1 MTHGTFLLSTV
12 AVVLSSASLKRSIPD
27 MWVDKFIRNPLWATL
42 VGALV
47 AAMVVVSLIVFVGS
61 GEAAPQ
67 AADEQTPYASVSL
80 KSPMI
85 VGGTAAPNGK
95 YPFMAA
101 LLDKRRPGD
110 AFDELF
116 CGGTLIDK
124 DSVLTA
130 AHCLVNPKPDKLE
143 VVVGRTALNQNR
155 GQLRFVSH
163 RLIHPR
169 YNGNGY
175 GYDAAILKLSR
186 PVKGIKPIKLASA
199 KQNNLE
205 EPGHILTT
213 AGWGVVKQRP
223 GPFDIRTF
231 RMHEVSVPVVSDSRA
246 KRAYQSQGLKYLPSL
261 QVAAGKKGNGAC
273 FGDSGGPFFVS
284 GSRPQVGITSHG
296 AGGCG
301 QARYP
306 AVYTE
311 VSNPNIRN
319 FIPSAAKR

>member
-1 MTHGTFLLSTV
+1 ML
-12 AVVLSSASLKRSIPD
+12 D
-27 MWVDKFIRNPLWATL
+27 MWVDKFIRNPLWAIL

-47 AAMVVVSLIVFVGS
+47 AAMVVSLVVFVQS

-67 AADEQTPYASVSL
+67 AADEQTPYASVSP
-80 KSPMI
+80 KSPLI
-85 VGGTAAPNGK
+85 VGGTEVPNGK

-110 AFDELF
+110 AFDQLF

-130 AHCLVNPKPDKLE
+130 AHCLVNPKPDKLQ
-143 VVVGRTALNQNR
+143 VVVGRTVLNQHR
-155 GQLRFVSH
+155 GQLRSVS
-163 RLIHPR
+163 RRFIHPR

-175 GYDAAILKLSR
+175 DAAVLKLRR
-186 PVKGIKPIKLASA
+186 PVMGIKPIKLATA

-205 EPGHILTT
+205 KPAHILTT

-223 GPFDIRTF
+223 GPLDVRTF

-246 KRAYQSQGLKYLPSL
+246 KRTYQSEGLKYFPSL
-261 QVAAGKKGNGAC
+261 HVAAGKKGKSPC
-273 FGDSGGPFFVS
+273 FGDSGGPLFDS
-284 GSRPQVGITSHG
+284 GRRTQVGITSYV

-301 QARYP
+301 TARYP
-306 AVYTE
+306 VVYTE
-311 VSNPNIRN
+311 VNNPDIRN
-319 FIPSAAKR
+319 FILLAAKR

>member
-1 MTHGTFLLSTV
+1 V
-12 AVVLSSASLKRSIPD
+12 AVVLSSASLERSMPD
-27 MWVDKFIRNPLWATL
+27 MSVDKFIRNPLWATL

-47 AAMVVVSLIVFVGS
+47 AAMVVVSVVVFVRS

-67 AADEQTPYASVSL
+67 TADEQTPYASVSP

-85 VGGTAAPNGK
+85 VGGTAVPNGK

-101 LLDKRRPGD
+101 LLDKRRAGD

-130 AHCLVNPKPDKLE
+130 AHCLVNPNPDKLE
-143 VVVGRTALNQNR
+143 VVVGRTALNQNW
-155 GQLRFVSH
+155 GQLRSVSH
-163 RLIHPR
+163 RFIHPR

-175 GYDAAILKLSR
+175 GYDAAVLKLSR
-186 PVKGIKPIKLASA
+186 PLKGIKPIKLATA

-205 EPGHILTT
+205 KPGHILTT

-246 KRAYQSQGLKYLPSL
+246 KRAYQSQGLEYLPSL
-261 QVAAGKKGNGAC
+261 HVAAGKKGKSPC
-273 FGDSGGPFFVS
+273 FGDSGGPLFGS
-284 GSRPQVGITSHG
+284 GSGTQVGITSHG

-311 VSNPNIRN
+311 VNDAQIGKW
-319 FIPSAAKR
+319 ILKAAKR

>member
-1 MTHGTFLLSTV
+1 MS
-12 AVVLSSASLKRSIPD
+12 
-27 MWVDKFIRNPLWATL
+27 VDKFIRNPLWATL

-47 AAMVVVSLIVFVGS
+47 AAMVVVSVVVFVRS

-67 AADEQTPYASVSL
+67 TADEQTPYASVSP

-85 VGGTAAPNGK
+85 VGGTAVPNGK

-101 LLDKRRPGD
+101 LLDKRRAGD

-130 AHCLVNPKPDKLE
+130 AHCLVNPNPDKLE
-143 VVVGRTALNQNR
+143 VVVGRTALNQNW
-155 GQLRFVSH
+155 GQLRSVSH
-163 RLIHPR
+163 RFIHPR

-175 GYDAAILKLSR
+175 GYDVAILKLSR
-186 PVKGIKPIKLASA
+186 PLKGIKPIKLATA

-205 EPGHILTT
+205 KPGHILTT

-223 GPFDIRTF
+223 GPFDVRTF
-231 RMHEVSVPVVSDSRA
+231 RMHEVSVPVVSDSHA
-246 KRAYQSQGLKYLPSL
+246 KQAYQSQGLKYLPSL
-261 QVAAGKKGNGAC
+261 QVAAGKKGNGPC
-273 FGDSGGPFFVS
+273 FGDSGGPLFGS
-284 GSRPQVGITSHG
+284 GSRTQVGITSHG

-301 QARYP
+301 RAHYP

-311 VSNPNIRN
+311 VNDAQIGKWILR
-319 FIPSAAKR
+319 AAKR

>member
-1 MTHGTFLLSTV
+1 MS
-12 AVVLSSASLKRSIPD
+12 
-27 MWVDKFIRNPLWATL
+27 VDKFIRNPLWATL

-47 AAMVVVSLIVFVGS
+47 AAMVVSYFVFVQS
-61 GEAAPQ
+61 GEATPQ
-67 AADEQTPYASVSL
+67 AADEQTPYASVSP

-85 VGGTAAPNGK
+85 VGGTAVPNGK

-130 AHCLVNPKPDKLE
+130 AHCLVNAKPDKLQ

-155 GQLRFVSH
+155 GLLRSVS
-163 RLIHPR
+163 RRFIHPR

-175 GYDAAILKLSR
+175 DAAVLKLSR
-186 PVKGIKPIKLASA
+186 PVKGIKPIKLATA

-273 FGDSGGPFFVS
+273 FGDSGGPLFDS
-284 GSRPQVGITSHG
+284 GSRTQVGITSHG

-301 QARYP
+301 TARYP

-311 VSNPNIRN
+311 VNNAQIGKWILR
-319 FIPSAAKR
+319 AAKR

>member
-1 MTHGTFLLSTV
+1 M
-12 AVVLSSASLKRSIPD
+12 PD
-27 MWVDKFIRNPLWATL
+27 MSVDKFIRNPLWATL

-47 AAMVVVSLIVFVGS
+47 AAMVVSFFVFVRS

-67 AADEQTPYASVSL
+67 AADEQTPYASVSPT
-80 KSPMI
+80 SPMI
-85 VGGTAAPNGK
+85 VGGTAVPNGN

-101 LLDKRRPGD
+101 LLDKRRPGG
-110 AFDELF
+110 AFEELF

-130 AHCLVNPKPDKLE
+130 AHCLVNAKPDKLQ
-143 VVVGRTALNQNR
+143 VVVGRTALKQNR
-155 GQLRFVSH
+155 GQLRSVSH
-163 RLIHPR
+163 RFIHPR

-175 GYDAAILKLSR
+175 GYDAAVLTLRR
-186 PVKGIKPIKLASA
+186 PVKGINPIKLATA

-205 EPGHILTT
+205 KPGHILTT

-223 GPFDIRTF
+223 GPFDILPF

-246 KRAYQSQGLKYLPSL
+246 KRAYQSEGLKYLPSL
-261 QVAAGKKGNGAC
+261 QVAVGKKGNGPC
-273 FGDSGGPFFVS
+273 FGDSGGPLFDS
-284 GSRPQVGITSHG
+284 GSRTQVGITSHG

-311 VSNPNIRN
+311 VNNLNIRN
-319 FIPSAAKR
+319 FILSAAKR

>member
-1 MTHGTFLLSTV
+1 MS
-12 AVVLSSASLKRSIPD
+12 
-27 MWVDKFIRNPLWATL
+27 VDKFIRNPLWATL

-47 AAMVVVSLIVFVGS
+47 AAMVVSYFVFVQS
-61 GEAAPQ
+61 GEATPQ
-67 AADEQTPYASVSL
+67 AADEQTPYASVSP

-85 VGGTAAPNGK
+85 VGGTAAL
-95 YPFMAA
+95 F
-101 LLDKRRPGD
+101 DKRRPGD

-130 AHCLVNPKPDKLE
+130 AHCLVNAKPDKLQ

-155 GQLRFVSH
+155 GLLRSVS
-163 RLIHPR
+163 RRFIDPR

-175 GYDAAILKLSR
+175 DAAVLKLSR
-186 PVKGIKPIKLASA
+186 PVKGIRPIKLATA

-205 EPGHILTT
+205 KPGHILRA

-223 GPFDIRTF
+223 GPFDIRPK

-246 KRAYQSQGLKYLPSL
+246 KRAFQSQGLKYLPSL

-273 FGDSGGPFFVS
+273 FGDSGGPLFDS
-284 GSRPQVGITSHG
+284 GSRTQVGITSHG

-311 VSNPNIRN
+311 VNNAQIGKWILRV
-319 FIPSAAKR
+319 AKR

>member
-1 MTHGTFLLSTV
+1 M
-12 AVVLSSASLKRSIPD
+12 PD
-27 MWVDKFIRNPLWATL
+27 MSVDKFIRNPLWATL
-42 VGALV
+42 VGAFV
-47 AAMVVVSLIVFVGS
+47 AAMVVSYFVFVQS
-61 GEAAPQ
+61 GEATPQ
-67 AADEQTPYASVSL
+67 AAEEQTPYASVSP
-80 KSPMI
+80 KSPMT
-85 VGGTAAPNGK
+85 VGGIAVPNGK

-101 LLDKRRPGD
+101 LLDKSRAAD

-130 AHCLVNPKPDKLE
+130 AHCLVNAKPDKLQ
-143 VVVGRTALNQNR
+143 VVLGRTALNQHR
-155 GQLRFVSH
+155 GQLRSVSG
-163 RLIHPR
+163 RFIHPR

-175 GYDAAILKLSR
+175 DAALLKLSL
-186 PVKGIKPIKLASA
+186 PVKGIKPIKLATA

-205 EPGHILTT
+205 KPAHILTT

-223 GPFDIRTF
+223 GPFDIRPK

-246 KRAYQSQGLKYLPSL
+246 KRTYQSQGLKYLPSL

-273 FGDSGGPFFVS
+273 FGDSGGAFFDSCSPAQGGV
-284 GSRPQVGITSHG
+284 TSHR

-301 QARYP
+301 RARYP

-311 VSNPNIRN
+311 VNNAQIGKW
-319 FIPSAAKR
+319 ILSAAKR

>member
-1 MTHGTFLLSTV
+1 MNYGTFLSSG
-12 AVVLSSASLKRSIPD
+12 AGVLAPASLKRSMPD
-27 MWVDKFIRNPLWATL
+27 MSVDKFIRNPLWATL

-67 AADEQTPYASVSL
+67 AADEQTPYASVSPL
-80 KSPMI
+80 I

-130 AHCLVNPKPDKLE
+130 AHCLVNPKPDKLQ

-155 GQLRFVSH
+155 GQLRSVSH
-163 RLIHPR
+163 RFIHPH

-175 GYDAAILKLSR
+175 DAAVLNLSR
-186 PVKGIKPIKLASA
+186 PVKGIKPIKLATA

-205 EPGHILTT
+205 KPAHILRV

-223 GPFDIRTF
+223 GPFDIRPK
-231 RMHEVSVPVVSDSRA
+231 RMHDTLRCT
-246 KRAYQSQGLKYLPSL
+246 R
-261 QVAAGKKGNGAC
+261 
-273 FGDSGGPFFVS
+273 
-284 GSRPQVGITSHG
+284 R
-296 AGGCG
+296 
-301 QARYP
+301 
-306 AVYTE
+306 
-311 VSNPNIRN
+311 
-319 FIPSAAKR
+319 

>member
-67 AADEQTPYASVSL
+67 AADEQTPYASVSPL
-80 KSPMI
+80 I

-116 CGGTLIDK
+116 CGGTLLDK

-130 AHCLVNPKPDKLE
+130 AHCLVNPKPDKLQ
-143 VVVGRTALNQNR
+143 VVVGRTTLNQNR
-155 GQLRFVSH
+155 GQLRAVS
-163 RLIHPR
+163 RRSIHPR
-169 YNGNGY
+169 YNRY
-175 GYDAAILKLSR
+175 GYDAAVLKLSR
-186 PVKGIKPIKLASA
+186 PVKGIKPIKLATA

-205 EPGHILTT
+205 KPAHILTT

-223 GPFDIRTF
+223 GPFDIRPK

-246 KRAYQSQGLKYLPSL
+246 KRTYQSQGLTYLPSL

-273 FGDSGGPFFVS
+273 FGDSGGPFFDS
-284 GSRPQVGITSHG
+284 CRRPQGGGTNHRAAQENG
-296 AGGCG
+296 A
-301 QARYP
+301 ARHP
-306 AVYTE
+306 PV
-311 VSNPNIRN
+311 
-319 FIPSAAKR
+319 

>member
-1 MTHGTFLLSTV
+1 MS
-12 AVVLSSASLKRSIPD
+12 
-27 MWVDKFIRNPLWATL
+27 VDKFIRNPLSATL

-47 AAMVVVSLIVFVGS
+47 AAMVVSLVVFVQS
-61 GEAAPQ
+61 GEATPQ
-67 AADEQTPYASVSL
+67 AADEQTPYASVSP

-85 VGGTAAPNGK
+85 VGGTAVPNGK

-101 LLDKRRPGD
+101 LLDKDRPGD

-130 AHCLVNPKPDKLE
+130 AHCLGNPKPDKLQ
-143 VVVGRTALNQNR
+143 VVIGRTALSQNR
-155 GQLRFVSH
+155 GQLRSVS
-163 RLIHPR
+163 RRFIHPR
-169 YNGNGY
+169 YSGNERAEV
-175 GYDAAILKLSR
+175 YDAAVLNLSR
-186 PVKGIKPIKLASA
+186 PLKSIKPIKLATA

-205 EPGHILTT
+205 KPAHILTT

-223 GPFDIRTF
+223 GPFDVRTF

-261 QVAAGKKGNGAC
+261 HVAAGKKGNGPC
-273 FGDSGGPFFVS
+273 FGDSGGPLFDS
-284 GSRPQVGITSHG
+284 GSRTQVGITSYG

-311 VSNPNIRN
+311 VNNPRHQELY
-319 FIPSAAKR
+319 PVGCQTLELTPRDSRGGEAQCV

>member
-1 MTHGTFLLSTV
+1 M
-12 AVVLSSASLKRSIPD
+12 PD
-27 MWVDKFIRNPLWATL
+27 MSVNTFIRNPLWATL

-67 AADEQTPYASVSL
+67 AADERTPYASVSPL
-80 KSPMI
+80 I

-155 GQLRFVSH
+155 GQLRSVSH

-246 KRAYQSQGLKYLPSL
+246 KRAYQSQGLRYLPSL

-273 FGDSGGPFFVS
+273 FGDSGGPLFDS
-284 GSRPQVGITSHG
+284 GSRTQVGITSHG

-301 QARYP
+301 SARYP

-311 VSNPNIRN
+311 VNNAQIGKWILR
-319 FIPSAAKR
+319 AAKR

>member
-67 AADEQTPYASVSL
+67 AADEQTPYASVSPL
-80 KSPMI
+80 I

-101 LLDKRRPGD
+101 LLDKRRAGD
-110 AFDELF
+110 AFEEQF

-124 DSVLTA
+124 NSVLTA
-130 AHCLVNPKPDKLE
+130 AHCLVNPKPDKLQ

-155 GQLRFVSH
+155 GQLRSVSH
-163 RLIHPR
+163 RFIHPR
-169 YNGNGY
+169 YNGNGH
-175 GYDAAILKLSR
+175 GYDAAILKLTR
-186 PVKGIKPIKLASA
+186 PVKSIKPIKLAGA

-205 EPGHILTT
+205 KPAHILTS

-261 QVAAGKKGNGAC
+261 QVAVGKKGNGPC
-273 FGDSGGPFFVS
+273 FGDSGGALLVLRTPRQ
-284 GSRPQVGITSHG
+284 GGI
-296 AGGCG
+296 
-301 QARYP
+301 
-306 AVYTE
+306 
-311 VSNPNIRN
+311 
-319 FIPSAAKR
+319 

>member
-1 MTHGTFLLSTV
+1 MS
-12 AVVLSSASLKRSIPD
+12 
-27 MWVDKFIRNPLWATL
+27 VDKFIRNPLWATL

-47 AAMVVVSLIVFVGS
+47 AAMMVSFFVFVRS

-67 AADEQTPYASVSL
+67 AADEQTPYASVRL

-85 VGGTAAPNGK
+85 VGGTAVPNGK

-124 DSVLTA
+124 DSVLSA
-130 AHCLVNPKPDKLE
+130 AHCLVNPKPDKLQ
-143 VVVGRTALNQNR
+143 VVVGRTPLNQNR
-155 GQLRFVSH
+155 GQLRSVSH
-163 RLIHPR
+163 RFIHPR

-186 PVKGIKPIKLASA
+186 PVKGIKPIKFATA

-205 EPGHILTT
+205 KPGHILTT

-223 GPFDIRTF
+223 GPFDILPK

-246 KRAYQSQGLKYLPSL
+246 KRAYQSKGLKYLPSL
-261 QVAAGKKGNGAC
+261 QVAAGKKGKSAC
-273 FGDSGGPFFVS
+273 FGDSGGPLFDS
-284 GSRPQVGITSHG
+284 GSRTQVGITGEGLRS
-296 AGGCG
+296 CG
-301 QARYP
+301 STRYP

-311 VSNPNIRN
+311 VNNPEIRN
-319 FIPSAAKR
+319 FILAAAKR

>member
-1 MTHGTFLLSTV
+1 
-12 AVVLSSASLKRSIPD
+12 
-27 MWVDKFIRNPLWATL
+27 
-42 VGALV
+42 
-47 AAMVVVSLIVFVGS
+47 VVSLVVFVQS
-61 GEAAPQ
+61 GEATPQ
-67 AADEQTPYASVSL
+67 AADEQTPYASVSP

-85 VGGTAAPNGK
+85 VGGIAVPNGK

-130 AHCLVNPKPDKLE
+130 AHCLVNAKPDKLQ

-155 GQLRFVSH
+155 GLLRSVS
-163 RLIHPR
+163 RRFIDPR

-175 GYDAAILKLSR
+175 DAAVLKLSR
-186 PVKGIKPIKLASA
+186 PVKGIRPIKLATA

-205 EPGHILTT
+205 KPGHILRA

-223 GPFDIRTF
+223 GPFDIRPK

-246 KRAYQSQGLKYLPSL
+246 KRAFQSQGLKYLPSL

-273 FGDSGGPFFVS
+273 FGDSGGPLFDS
-284 GSRPQVGITSHG
+284 GSRTQVGITSHG

-311 VSNPNIRN
+311 VNNAQIGKWILRV
-319 FIPSAAKR
+319 AKR

>member
-1 MTHGTFLLSTV
+1 MSV
-12 AVVLSSASLKRSIPD
+12 A
-27 MWVDKFIRNPLWATL
+27 KFIRNPLWATL

-47 AAMVVVSLIVFVGS
+47 AAMVVSYFVFVQS
-61 GEAAPQ
+61 GEATPQ
-67 AADEQTPYASVSL
+67 AADEQTPYASVSP

-85 VGGTAAPNGK
+85 VGGIAVPNGK
-95 YPFMAA
+95 NPFMAA

-130 AHCLVNPKPDKLE
+130 AHCLVNSKPDKLQ
-143 VVVGRTALNQNR
+143 VVIGRTVLNQHR
-155 GQLRFVSH
+155 GQLRSVS
-163 RLIHPR
+163 RRFIQLR

-175 GYDAAILKLSR
+175 DAAVLKLSR
-186 PVKGIKPIKLASA
+186 PVKGIKPIKLALT

-205 EPGHILTT
+205 KPGHILMA

-223 GPFDIRTF
+223 GPFDVRTF
-231 RMHEVSVPVVSDSRA
+231 RMHEVSVPVVFDSRA

-273 FGDSGGPFFVS
+273 FGDSGGPLFDS
-284 GSRPQVGITSHG
+284 GSGTQVGVTSHG
-296 AGGCG
+296 AGRCG
-301 QARYP
+301 TARYP

-311 VSNPNIRN
+311 VNNEQIGKW
-319 FIPSAAKR
+319 ILKAAKR

>member
-1 MTHGTFLLSTV
+1 ML
-12 AVVLSSASLKRSIPD
+12 D

-47 AAMVVVSLIVFVGS
+47 AAMVVSVVVFAQS
-61 GEAAPQ
+61 REAIPQ
-67 AADEQTPYASVSL
+67 AADERTPYASV
-80 KSPMI
+80 SPMI
-85 VGGTAAPNGK
+85 VGGTALPNGK

-110 AFDELF
+110 AFDQLF
-116 CGGTLIDK
+116 CVGTLIDK

-130 AHCLVNPKPDKLE
+130 AHCLVNAKPDKLQ

-155 GQLRFVSH
+155 GQLRSVS
-163 RLIHPR
+163 RRFIHPR

-175 GYDAAILKLSR
+175 DAAVLKLSR
-186 PVKGIKPIKLASA
+186 PVKGIKPIKLATA

-205 EPGHILTT
+205 KPGHILRA

-223 GPFDIRTF
+223 GPFDIRPK
-231 RMHEVSVPVVSDSRA
+231 RMQEVSVSVVSDSRA

-273 FGDSGGPFFVS
+273 FGDSGGHLCALP
-284 GSRPQVGITSHG
+284 GRPQVSSPSQH
-296 AGGCG
+296 AGG
-301 QARYP
+301 R
-306 AVYTE
+306 
-311 VSNPNIRN
+311 
-319 FIPSAAKR
+319 

>member
-1 MTHGTFLLSTV
+1 MTYATFLSTV
-12 AVVLSSASLKRSIPD
+12 AVVLSSASPKKEPARYVD

-47 AAMVVVSLIVFVGS
+47 AAMVVSFFVFVQS
-61 GEAAPQ
+61 GEAAPHT
-67 AADEQTPYASVSL
+67 ADERTPYASVSPL
-80 KSPMI
+80 I
-85 VGGTAAPNGK
+85 VGGTAVPNGK

-143 VVVGRTALNQNR
+143 VVVGRTALNQNG
-155 GQLRFVSH
+155 GQPRSVSH
-163 RLIHPR
+163 RFIHPR

-186 PVKGIKPIKLASA
+186 PVKSIKPIKLATA

-205 EPGHILTT
+205 KPGHILTA

-231 RMHEVSVPVVSDSRA
+231 RMRKVSVPVVSDSRA
-246 KRAYQSQGLKYLPSL
+246 KRAYQSQGLKYFPSL
-261 QVAAGKKGNGAC
+261 QVAAGKKGKSVC
-273 FGDSGGPFFVS
+273 FGDSGGPLFDS
-284 GSRPQVGITSHG
+284 GSRTQVGITSYG

-301 QARYP
+301 RTRYP
-306 AVYTE
+306 EVYTE
-311 VSNPNIRN
+311 VNSLGIGKWILRT
-319 FIPSAAKR
+319 AKR

>member
-1 MTHGTFLLSTV
+1 
-12 AVVLSSASLKRSIPD
+12 

-47 AAMVVVSLIVFVGS
+47 AAMVVSFFVFVRS
-61 GEAAPQ
+61 GEAAPHT
-67 AADEQTPYASVSL
+67 ADEQTPYASVSL

-85 VGGTAAPNGK
+85 VGGSAVPNGK

-155 GQLRFVSH
+155 GQLRSVSH

-261 QVAAGKKGNGAC
+261 QVAASKNGYGPC
-273 FGDSGGPFFVS
+273 FGDSGGPLFDFC
-284 GSRPQVGITSHG
+284 SRTQGGITSYG

-301 QARYP
+301 AARYP

-311 VSNPNIRN
+311 VNNPQIGKWILRV
-319 FIPSAAKR
+319 AKR